1 MQSFNDTVVTRYI
14 VEEKEDS
21 CQIIEGDASSL
32 LKQGYK
38 PRDMYSS
45 KQEAVARYE
54 QHMRYVLKGQE
65 MRSESF
71 REKMINKCLKIE
83 ERKRKNVKGYSRL
96 YIVPNL
102 EALVRLDENWL
113 KAYSRILDYLGE
125 EEGIFPECGW
135 RHYEGYSFNCGFPLM
150 SRYIIKAE
158 AKKEIIRKLK
168 ERFGAD
174 MFIEIRFVDK
184 KGDYDDEGYH
194 YFM

>member
-21 CQIIEGDASSL
+21 CQIIEGDVSSL

-38 PRDMYSS
+38 LRDMYSS
-45 KQEAVARYE
+45 KKDAVARCE
-54 QHMRYVLKGQE
+54 ERMNYVLNLQKI
-65 MRSESF
+65 RSQYNK
-71 REKMINKCLKIE
+71 EKMINKCLRME
-83 ERKRKNVKGYSRL
+83 ERSRKDVKGYSRL

-113 KAYSRILDYLGE
+113 KAYSQIVDYVGD
-125 EEGIFPECGW
+125 EEGIFPESGW
-135 RHYEGYSFNCGFPLM
+135 RYYDGYSANCGIPMM
-150 SRYIIKAE
+150 SRSIIKAE

-184 KGDYDDEGYH
+184 KGDYNDEGYH